1 MSPDEARRSIEAVWR
16 VESTRLI
23 GGLLRFV
30 RDLDRAEDLA
40 HEALL
45 AALERWPASGIPE
58 SPGAWLMTA
67 AKNRGVDEARRRRME
82 ERKETDL
89 RFAAEERSADD
100 PSSSLDDDVGDDA
113 LRLILVSCHPILS
126 VEARVAL
133 TLRLVAGL
141 STDEIARAFL
151 THEPTIAQRI
161 VRAKRTIAEARVPFE
176 VPKGPALTERLP
188 SVLEVIYLIFNEGY
202 TATKGDSWTRQ
213 ELTEDALRL
222 GRMLAAL
229 APDDAEAHGLIA
241 LMEIQ
246 ASRAK
251 ARVDASG
258 APILLADQ
266 DRSRWDRGAIQRG
279 LAALQRAEARAAP
292 LGFYAIQA
300 AIAACHA
307 RAKTFE
313 ETAWARI
320 VALYDALF
328 AVSPSPV
335 VALNRAVAVGMAFGP
350 EEGLRI
356 VEDLAKEPALRSY
369 PWLHSA
375 LGDLL
380 SKVGRS
386 SEARAAFERAAF
398 LSKNTRE
405 RELLL
410 ARAKKLG

>member
-40 HEALL
+40 HEALV
-45 AALERWPASGIPE
+45 AALERWPASGIPQN
-58 SPGAWLMTA
+58 PGAWLMTA
-67 AKNRGVDEARRRRME
+67 AKNRAVDEARKRRMA

-89 RFAAEERSADD
+89 RFAAEERSIDD
-100 PSSSLDDDVGDDA
+100 RPSQLDDDVGDDA

-133 TLRLVAGL
+133 TLRLIAGL

-151 THEPTIAQRI
+151 TQEPTIAQRI

-176 VPKGPALTERLP
+176 VPQGPALAERLP

-229 APDDAEAHGLIA
+229 APDDAEAHGLSA

-246 ASRAK
+246 ASRAR
-251 ARVDASG
+251 ARTG
-258 APILLADQ
+258 PNGEPILLADQ
-266 DRSRWDRGAIQRG
+266 DRSRWDHGAIQRG
-279 LAALQRAEARAAP
+279 LAALQRSEARAAP

-313 ETAWARI
+313 ETEWARI
-320 VALYDALF
+320 AALYDALF

-335 VALNRAVAVGMAFGP
+335 VALNRAVAIGMAFGP
-350 EEGLRI
+350 EEGLCI

-380 SKVGRS
+380 SKVGRA